1 MSVSNKTVLWLV
13 VILLVVVVFCMWN
26 KKQEKFIYPFRTFD
40 QWNTYCETD
49 PDPDPNPNI
58 CNMN

>member
-26 KKQEKFIYPFRTFD
+26 KKQEKLSLPKGYSSWADFCNKYPK
-40 QWNTYCETD
+40 
-49 PDPDPNPNI
+49 NI
-58 CNMN
+58 RCYS